1 MTMKVDIVFDARV
14 DIKKA
19 REFLAELGQQGLD
32 VQIVGVS
39 RRDTARPGADTTHA
53 RRWAGGLAANSDSGD
68 FQIGR
73 PGNRIRSGAGY
84 TDDRG
89 SDRRFNHPKRSAQK
103 GRPAQGLR
111 LGLGN
116 LEAGYPLT

>member
-1 MTMKVDIVFDARV
+1 MAMKVDIVFDARV

-53 RRWAGGLAANSDSGD
+53 RC
-68 FQIGR
+68 
-73 PGNRIRSGAGY
+73 
-84 TDDRG
+84 
-89 SDRRFNHPKRSAQK
+89 
-103 GRPAQGLR
+103 
-111 LGLGN
+111 
-116 LEAGYPLT
+116 